1 MNATASLKYILLVV
15 TALAFSCKEPLPVYK
30 DPTEVFSGSL
40 RIGYLFGAP
49 PANIFSV
56 QLITINDFDETFEG
70 RTLFE
75 GSLEIAL
82 ARKPEV
88 KKTFF
93 LSANNLIQG
102 KYIAGSRTLTVNPGD
117 TVRIGVNWDFI
128 DDKGSNLRET
138 EFHYFSDRTCQARLI
153 AREETFIVSGTL
165 KLYDR
170 TGEIKFGPVLFSL
183 CHVMNTKP
191 PGCVTILG
199 EEACGLVR

>member
-1 MNATASLKYILLVV
+1 MGFLKYCLLM
-15 TALAFSCKEPLPVYK
+15 LAGLSLSCKEPLPVYK
-30 DPTEVFSGSL
+30 DPADVFSGSL
-40 RIGYLFGAP
+40 RIGYLFGTP

-75 GSLEIAL
+75 GSIEIAL

-102 KYIAGSRTLTVNPGD
+102 RYTAGSRTLILNPGD
-117 TVRIGVNWDFI
+117 TVRVGVSWDFI
-128 DDKGSNLRET
+128 DDTGTDLREA
-138 EFHYFSDRTCQARLI
+138 EFHYFSDQTCQARLI
-153 AREETFIVSGTL
+153 AREETLSVRGTL

-183 CHVMNTKP
+183 CHVKNTKP